1 MRRQLAVACA
11 TLTLLANG
19 GLAAAQDTELPQIP
33 QVLKPG
39 QACTAS
45 SGKKVPSPPWQLPY
59 LGVDR
64 LWPLTTGEG
73 VTVAVVDTGVD
84 PAALR
89 AEVAGDGG
97 TDCVGHGTV
106 VASLIAA
113 PAGEEGK
120 IAGLAP
126 GARVLAVRGT
136 DKPGAATAAS
146 IAAALDKA
154 VEAGVRI
161 ICVAVAVTEADP
173 ALRQAVDRAVA
184 AGALVVAAAGL
195 DLTSARDVPPGPY
208 YPAAFPG
215 VLPVTAVGPDG
226 KPGGKAAPVPGAV
239 AAPGN
244 LVVGT
249 GPGGGQ
255 VVGTGPGFAAAHV
268 AAAAALIRSYRPETT
283 AADLARRL
291 RDTAYP
297 QAGVNVIDPLAA
309 MTSVAAPGGGPAT
322 ARREPVAVAPIPDL
336 EPTRQAALLVA
347 AGVALVA
354 ALLGA
359 AAVVVP
365 RGRRR
370 GWRAGSRES

>member
-1 MRRQLAVACA
+1 MRRPLAVACA

-33 QVLKPG
+33 QTLKAG
-39 QACTAS
+39 QACTS
-45 SGKKVPSPPWQLPY
+45 PSGKKVPSVPWQLPY

-64 LWPLTTGEG
+64 LWALSKGDG

-84 PAALR
+84 KSVLP
-89 AEVAGDGG
+89 VQPVGDAG

-113 PAGEEGK
+113 PLADGERVS
-120 IAGLAP
+120 GLAP

-136 DKPGAATAAS
+136 EKTGAATAAS
-146 IAAALDKA
+146 IAGALDGA
-154 VEAGVRI
+154 VAAGARI
-161 ICVAVAVTEADP
+161 ICVAVAVTDADP
-173 ALRQAVDRAVA
+173 ALKEAVDRAVA
-184 AGALVVAAAGL
+184 VGALVVAAAGR
-195 DLTSARDVPPGPY
+195 DMTKARDTPPGPY

-215 VLPVTAVGPDG
+215 VLAVSAIGPDG
-226 KPGGKAAPVPGAV
+226 KPDAKAAPGSL

-244 LVVGT
+244 LVVGK
-249 GPGGGQ
+249 GPGGGAA
-255 VVGTGPGFAAAHV
+255 VGAGPAFAAAHV
-268 AAAAALIRSYRPETT
+268 AAAAALIRSYRPEAT

-297 QAGVNVIDPLAA
+297 QAGVTVLDPLAA
-309 MTSVAAPGGGPAT
+309 LTSVASGVGAAAA
-322 ARREPVAVAPIPDL
+322 ARREPVVLTPGPDL
-336 EPTRQAALLVA
+336 GPARQAAWTVVVGVVVA
-347 AGVALVA
+347 VG
-354 ALLGA
+354 LLGA

-370 GWRAGSRES
+370 RWRAGSSGS

>member
-1 MRRQLAVACA
+1 MACA

-33 QVLKPG
+33 QTLKAG
-39 QACTAS
+39 QACTS
-45 SGKKVPSPPWQLPY
+45 PSGKKVPSVPWQLPY

-64 LWPLTTGEG
+64 LWALSKGEG
-73 VTVAVVDTGVD
+73 VTVGVVDTGVD
-84 PAALR
+84 KAVLP
-89 AEVAGDGG
+89 VQQVGDAG

-113 PAGEEGK
+113 PLVDGAK
-120 IAGLAP
+120 VSGLAP

-136 DKPGAATAAS
+136 EKTGAATAAS
-146 IAAALDKA
+146 IASALDGA
-154 VEAGVRI
+154 VAAGARI
-161 ICVAVAVTEADP
+161 ICVATAVTEAGP
-173 ALRQAVDRAVA
+173 ALQAAVDRAVA
-184 AGALVVAAAGL
+184 AGALIVAAAGR
-195 DLTSARDVPPGPY
+195 DATKASDVPPWPY

-215 VLPVTAVGPDG
+215 VLAVSALGPDG
-226 KPGGKAAPVPGAV
+226 KPDAKAVPGSL

-244 LVVGT
+244 LVVGL
-249 GPGGGQ
+249 GPGGGAA
-255 VVGTGPGFAAAHV
+255 VGAGPAFAAAHV

-283 AADLARRL
+283 AADVARRL

-297 QAGVNVIDPLAA
+297 HAGVTVLDPLAA
-309 MTSVAAPGGGPAT
+309 LTSVASGVGAEAP
-322 ARREPVAVAPIPDL
+322 ARREPVAVTPGADPGPA
-336 EPTRQAALLVA
+336 RQAAWAVVVGVVVA
-347 AGVALVA
+347 V

-370 GWRAGSRES
+370 GWRAGPRGS